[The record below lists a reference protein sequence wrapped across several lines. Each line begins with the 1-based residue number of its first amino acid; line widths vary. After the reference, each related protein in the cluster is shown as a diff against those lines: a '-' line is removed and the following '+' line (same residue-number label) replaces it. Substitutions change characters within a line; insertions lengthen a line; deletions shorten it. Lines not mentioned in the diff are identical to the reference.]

1 MVFVKGIQI
10 AEANSAEELMELFNT
25 GNNARHVGA
34 TKMNAES
41 SRSHLIFSII
51 IENHDH
57 TTGKTNVGK
66 LPLVDL
72 AGSERVGKTGATK
85 ERLKEAQSINT
96 SLSALGDVI
105 SALSTGAKFIPYR
118 NNKLTMLL
126 ADGLGGNAKTLMFV
140 NLSPADYNADETQTA
155 LVYASR
161 VKMITNTA
169 KKESDSEIVA
179 HLKKIVDEYVTTGDS
194 VTFKKLGLKPHEEE
208 EGGEK

>member
-1 MVFVKGIQI
+1 M
-10 AEANSAEELMELFNT
+10 L
-25 GNNARHVGA
+25 
-34 TKMNAES
+34 ES
-41 SRSHLIFSII
+41 SRSHLVFII

-66 LPLVDL
+66 LTLVDL
-72 AGSERVGKTGATK
+72 AGSERVDGATK
-85 ERLKEAQSINT
+85 EIKEAQSINQ

-126 ADGLGGNAKTLMFV
+126 ADGLGGNAKTMMFV

-161 VKMITNTA
+161 SK
-169 KKESDSEIVA
+169 
-179 HLKKIVDEYVTTGDS
+179 
-194 VTFKKLGLKPHEEE
+194 
-208 EGGEK
+208 